1 MSVEPRLTDKKRCA
15 IVDAALHEFQA
26 KGFQATSM
34 DAIAAAAG
42 VSKRT
47 VYNHFPS
54 KEDLFRAISTAA
66 CRRAMHG
73 SDARYCRET
82 GVEEQLVGIA
92 ARKLEI
98 LISEEF
104 MRMARVTLIEHLRS
118 PELAAEAFVEIE
130 KGETDVAAWIR
141 EASADG
147 RLEVDDPQVA
157 GKQFCALLNEFAFW
171 PQLFGMRPA
180 PDAEERARIAST
192 TVALFLDHYG
202 IRKR

>member
-1 MSVEPRLTDKKRCA
+1 MSVEPRLSDLKRSA
-15 IVDAALHEFQA
+15 IVDAALKEFQA

-66 CRRAMHG
+66 CRRAMHV
-73 SDARYCRET
+73 SDARYCREAP
-82 GVEEQLVGIA
+82 VAEQLAAIA
-92 ARKLEI
+92 ERKLEI
-98 LISEEF
+98 LISDEF

-130 KGETDVAAWIR
+130 KGETDVAGWIR
-141 EASADG
+141 AAAEDG
-147 RLEVDDPQVA
+147 RLRVDDPLVA

-171 PQLFGMRPA
+171 PQLFGMKPA
-180 PDAEERARIAST
+180 PDAAERARIARA

-202 IRKR
+202 VRDG